1 MNKMNLKEFFML
13 ICSVLSFFMF
23 CFLVLLN
30 RIAFILENPDFVFA
44 QEEPIKKW
52 FEMNNALINFVTFAP
67 IGLSIVFLVI
77 FILLKLNSDSQNVR

>member
-30 RIAFILENPDFVFA
+30 RIAFILENPNFVFE

-52 FEMNNALINFVTFAP
+52 LEMNNELVNFVTFAP
-67 IGLSIVFLVI
+67 LGLSIIFLVI
-77 FILLKLNSDSQNVR
+77 YILFKAKFIEKNEK